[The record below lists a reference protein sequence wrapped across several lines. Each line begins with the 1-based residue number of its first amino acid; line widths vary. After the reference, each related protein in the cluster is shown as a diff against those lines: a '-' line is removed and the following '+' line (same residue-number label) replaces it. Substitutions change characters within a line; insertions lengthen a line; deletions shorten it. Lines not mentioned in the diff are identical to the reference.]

1 MTQSE
6 VIERLQRTFDDVFL
20 EPVIATPQLSA
31 HDVEEWD
38 SLIQISLLLSI
49 EKAFNIRF
57 RVGEVEAARNVG
69 ELADLIARRL
79 EDTSSPSE
87 IR

>member
-6 VIERLQRTFDDVFL
+6 IIERLQCTFDDVFL

-79 EDTSSPSE
+79 EDSSSLSE

>member
-6 VIERLQRTFDDVFL
+6 IIGRLQNLFDDVFL
-20 EPVIATPQLSA
+20 EPVVVTPQLSA
-31 HDVEEWD
+31 HEVEEWD
-38 SLIQISLLLSI
+38 SLIQISLLVSI

-57 RVGEVEAARNVG
+57 RVGEVEASKNVG

-79 EDTSSPSE
+79 EDS
-87 IR
+87 